1 MMMSKQLN
9 KTEQVEKVEQ
19 PRTAAFDASE
29 RTRTKRLFTPRTD
42 TYESDDHIVLLAEM
56 PGVAPDA
63 VDITLEKR
71 ALTIRGET
79 SELGHRG
86 YRQVYAEYADG
97 DYERVFTLSEDIDR
111 DRIEAS
117 HNNGILRLTLPKAPP
132 AKTQKIKVKSA

>member
-1 MMMSKQLN
+1 MMSKQL
-9 KTEQVEKVEQ
+9 KKAEQVEKVEQ
-19 PRTAAFDASE
+19 PRAAAFDASE
-29 RTRTKRLFTPRTD
+29 RTRTKRVFTPRTD
-42 TYESDDHIVLLAEM
+42 IYESDDHIVLLAEM

-71 ALTIRGET
+71 ALTIRGATGEH
-79 SELGHRG
+79 GHRG

-132 AKTQKIKVKSA
+132 AKAQKIKVKSA